1 MLEYLKAP
9 FQEVDVLVEIA
20 IRDALTLSQ
29 NPGFVHALGAALYRL
44 RDADSALA
52 ARVGIDFI
60 SVREWAAQ
68 NLPLLSSA
76 HKPYE
81 GPLDFE
87 YNITLYYENDRFRRV
102 VLRRAHRLE
111 RAKIKYVNRRVKSAQ
126 IYTPS
131 ASAISVS
138 GATPAIQFIST
149 HGEPQYEELQTSDLA
164 AGIRMLIETLD
175 EAVRPDKDSPAP
187 IIVTLQR
194 ALPPILKDQQVLA
207 CLADHGLTP
216 QALTLET

>member
-102 VLRRAHRLE
+102 VLRRARSLLVGQPPLYNSSRRMGNLNMKNFRRL
-111 RAKIKYVNRRVKSAQ
+111 IL
-126 IYTPS
+126 
-131 ASAISVS
+131 
-138 GATPAIQFIST
+138 
-149 HGEPQYEELQTSDLA
+149 LQ
-164 AGIRMLIETLD
+164 GFE
-175 EAVRPDKDSPAP
+175 
-187 IIVTLQR
+187 
-194 ALPPILKDQQVLA
+194 
-207 CLADHGLTP
+207 C
-216 QALTLET
+216 